1 MSSISNIRHLL
12 KFDSED
18 APTLLKPII
27 YFYELKFLTDLS

>member
-1 MSSISNIRHLL
+1 MSSISNVRHLL

-27 YFYELKFLTDLS
+27 YFFELEFLTDSS